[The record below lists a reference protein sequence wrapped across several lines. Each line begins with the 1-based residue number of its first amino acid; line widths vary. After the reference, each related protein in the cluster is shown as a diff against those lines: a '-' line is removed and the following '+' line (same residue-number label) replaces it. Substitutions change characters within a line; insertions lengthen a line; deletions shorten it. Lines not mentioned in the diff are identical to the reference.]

1 MIIYRFIKYLYLN
14 IKYTKLLRKVYKDE
28 NNNKVELRD
37 WRLPTEAELKIIME
51 LQGTD
56 NNAEAIDFL
65 LNAGYYVAANGSI
78 KNTKVS
84 STSTTAGRCV
94 RDAYEK

>member
-1 MIIYRFIKYLYLN
+1 
-14 IKYTKLLRKVYKDE
+14 
-28 NNNKVELRD
+28 
-37 WRLPTEAELKIIME
+37 ME

-78 KNTKVS
+78 KNTKVP